1 MVGNGH
7 VRLSCRSGTVFAPPR
22 SAKGIRRPDL
32 SRHSCDLLSRNGPG
46 SRRGTGRWRGAFHS
60 LQVREC
66 SRWPAEC
73 LRKDLLT
80 EVLGAGRDAKIAGL
94 PLDAAQVLRL
104 MCTDLV
110 KPV

>member
-1 MVGNGH
+1 
-7 VRLSCRSGTVFAPPR
+7 
-22 SAKGIRRPDL
+22 
-32 SRHSCDLLSRNGPG
+32 
-46 SRRGTGRWRGAFHS
+46 
-60 LQVREC
+60 
-66 SRWPAEC
+66 
-73 LRKDLLT
+73 LLT